1 MGASHKLL
9 DTMRGDVE
17 SSSLVCFVEA
27 DLRWRNKQ
35 KPDTKERLVYD

>member
-27 DLRWRNKQ
+27 DFAVEKQ
-35 KPDTKERLVYD
+35 TKTKHKRKASI